1 MNLAERKLTDLQ
13 AYIQFLEQRGHLI
26 RVKSEVDPELELAG
40 IAKKFEGGKAVSSR
54 KSRAAP
60 GRC

>member
-13 AYIQFLEQRGHLI
+13 AYIQFMEQRGHLV

-40 IAKKFEGGKAVSSR
+40 VPRNLKAARPCCSR